1 MKKSLFIAVN
11 AVLIALAIVF
21 MAIPISIGPVS
32 LAVLMLIPVII
43 ASQTL
48 GFKSALLNSAALGLM
63 SCLFSLLFPVSPLA
77 VLFRNPLVSVLPRLF
92 IGPVIYWVYE
102 GLKKLFRN
110 KKGGEYF
117 ASVISTISGVITNTF
132 LVVFMLWALYFD
144 KEVGGTV
151 ISTEF
156 LTGLLALNFV
166 IEIIVCAIIAPPIVA
181 AVKKMLGK
189 SMFKKSVKG
198 NSASENTESAVKIK
212 TDLSVKDECENNA
225 CVDKDT
231 VKAPLC
237 HNRFTDESKDKKVMT
252 DTKEIIDFSS
262 DKEKKTVNRT
272 VQNI

>member
-1 MKKSLFIAVN
+1 MKKSMFIAVN

-102 GLKKLFRN
+102 GLKKLLKN
-110 KKGGEYF
+110 KKGKEYF
-117 ASVISTISGVITNTF
+117 ASVISTVSGVITNTF

-181 AVKKMLGK
+181 AVKKMLGR
-189 SMFKKSVKG
+189 SLIKKPEKE
-198 NSASENTESAVKIK
+198 NSICKNAVDDTESKKDLSDKVEFENKTCIENSTV
-212 TDLSVKDECENNA
+212 TDLSPCQKAFADGMEDIAEN
-225 CVDKDT
+225 KE
-231 VKAPLC
+231 
-237 HNRFTDESKDKKVMT
+237 FTG
-252 DTKEIIDFSS
+252 FSS
-262 DKEKKTVNRT
+262 DKDKKTVKRT
-272 VQNI
+272 VQNIR

>member
-1 MKKSLFIAVN
+1 MKKSMFIAVN

-102 GLKKLFRN
+102 GLKKLLKN
-110 KKGGEYF
+110 KKGKEYF
-117 ASVISTISGVITNTF
+117 ASVISTVSGVITNTF

-181 AVKKMLGK
+181 AVKKMLGR
-189 SMFKKSVKG
+189 SLIKKTEKE
-198 NSASENTESAVKIK
+198 NSICKNAVDDTESKKDLSDKVELENKTCIENSTV
-212 TDLSVKDECENNA
+212 TDLSSCQKAFADGKEDIAE
-225 CVDKDT
+225 DKE
-231 VKAPLC
+231 
-237 HNRFTDESKDKKVMT
+237 FTG
-252 DTKEIIDFSS
+252 FSS
-262 DKEKKTVNRT
+262 DKDKKTVKRT
-272 VQNI
+272 VQNIR

>member
-11 AVLIALAIVF
+11 AVLIALALVF

-48 GFKSALLNSAALGLM
+48 GLKSAILNSAALGLM

-92 IGPVIYWVYE
+92 IGPVIYWVYK
-102 GLKKLFRN
+102 GVDKALKNR
-110 KKGGEYF
+110 KGGEYI
-117 ASVISTISGVITNTF
+117 ASVVGTVSGVMTNTF

-144 KEVGGTV
+144 KEIGGTV

-166 IEIIVCAIIAPPIVA
+166 IEITVCAVIAPPIVA
-181 AVKKMLGK
+181 AVKKILGK
-189 SMFKKSVKG
+189 SFFKNASGAKKESDENLPHGKEV
-198 NSASENTESAVKIK
+198 SLSENTEGKI
-212 TDLSVKDECENNA
+212 DSVAKIRLKECEPTTVCEKENKNA
-225 CVDKDT
+225 
-231 VKAPLC
+231 L
-237 HNRFTDESKDKKVMT
+237 
-252 DTKEIIDFSS
+252 
-262 DKEKKTVNRT
+262 
-272 VQNI
+272 